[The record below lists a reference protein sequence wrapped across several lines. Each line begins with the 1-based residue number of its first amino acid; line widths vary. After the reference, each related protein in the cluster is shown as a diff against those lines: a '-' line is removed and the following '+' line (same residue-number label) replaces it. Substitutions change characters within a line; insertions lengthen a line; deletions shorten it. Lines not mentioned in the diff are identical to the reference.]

1 MKPLM
6 KAKNF
11 RRLVN
16 LWPPLFFSGIKATYV
31 SEDYREIEV
40 ALKLRWYNKNYVG
53 VQYGGSLFSMTDPW
67 YMVMLMTALGR
78 DYYVW
83 DKTVEI
89 DYIKPGKTHVIAK
102 FILTQDKIDEIKS
115 KTASGEKYFPEFVI
129 EIRDENDELIAKVKR
144 ILYVKLKSKTP
155 SPNL

>member
-1 MKPLM
+1 MKPVI

-31 SEDYREIEV
+31 SDDYREIEV

-83 DKTVEI
+83 DKTAEI

-102 FILTQDKIDEIKS
+102 FVLTQDKIDEIKS
-115 KTASGEKYFPEFVI
+115 KTASGEKYLPEFLI

-144 ILYVKLKSKTP
+144 ILYVKLKSKI
-155 SPNL
+155 